1 METNY
6 DDICRNNHGGNPESE
21 AANTGNTKKRDKF
34 RRDLYAWWVEQG
46 PRGAITERALHA
58 FADLRYSTVTA
69 RVSEMKR
76 SGLLFKVGVS
86 PTEYSGKMAAVLV
99 AQQFRH
105 LYGEKPGTEEPG
117 VGYCGARGR

>member
-1 METNY
+1 MTDNY

-21 AANTGNTKKRDKF
+21 AANEGNTKKRDQF
-34 RRDLYAWWVEQG
+34 RRDLYAWWLKQG
-46 PRGAITERALHA
+46 PSGAITERALHA
-58 FADLRYSTVTA
+58 FSDLRYSTVTA

-99 AQQFRH
+99 AQSFRF
-105 LYGEKPGTEEPG
+105 LYTPEGGES
-117 VGYCGARGR
+117 A